1 MVSKSTR
8 RSSDV
13 TASGSMISR
22 QEGPIGYLIFNN
34 PTRHNAVSLAM
45 WQQVSAILTDFAR
58 DPTVRVVV
66 LTGAGDK
73 AFVAGADI
81 SRFEAERSDQ
91 EAIAH
96 YNAVT
101 EQTFADLESFAKPT
115 LAMIR
120 GYCIG
125 GGLAL
130 ALGCDL
136 RVCSDNSRFA
146 LPAAK
151 LGLGY
156 GFAGLKRFVDIVGPA
171 FTKEIF
177 FTGRQFDAS
186 EAQAMGLVNR
196 VVGESELSA
205 AVKRTAHSI
214 AANAP
219 LTVAGTKLI
228 IREVLK
234 DASQRDLEACAAA
247 VRRCY
252 ASSDYIEGRNAFM
265 EKRPP
270 QFTGT

>member
-1 MVSKSTR
+1 
-8 RSSDV
+8 V
-13 TASGSMISR
+13 TASGTMMSR
-22 QEGPIGYLIFNN
+22 HEGPIGYLIFNN
-34 PTRHNAVSLAM
+34 PRRHNAVSLEM
-45 WQQVSAILTDFAR
+45 WERVSSILNDFAH
-58 DPTVRVVV
+58 DPAVRVVV
-66 LTGAGDK
+66 LTGAGEK

-81 SRFEAERSDQ
+81 SRFDQERSDQ
-91 EAIAH
+91 DAIAH

-101 EQTFADLESFAKPT
+101 EKTFADLEGFAKPT
-115 LAMIR
+115 IAMIR

-136 RVCSDNSRFA
+136 RVCSENSRFA

-156 GFAGLKRFVDIVGPA
+156 GVAGLKRFVDIVGPA

-177 FTGRQFDAS
+177 FTARQFDAS

-196 VVGESELSA
+196 VVGESELA
-205 AVKRTAHSI
+205 GFVKRYADSI

-247 VRRCY
+247 VRRCFT
-252 ASSDYIEGRNAFM
+252 SSDYIEGRNAFM